1 MGTESLLG
9 FLTINS
15 PLLKSMKVVV
25 VLCCLV
31 IMAMASPNPQ
41 RRPFRKAVNNR
52 LTNSNRNPC
61 GKGVAKICI
70 CPNGTRAGAG
80 RFPCNGQGAPTCTC
94 DDGAGVGSFTPSR
107 QGVRNQVRDFLQG

>member
-15 PLLKSMKVVV
+15 PLLKSMKVAV

-41 RRPFRKAVNNR
+41 RRPFRNAVNNR

-61 GKGVAKICI
+61 GNGVGRTCV
-70 CPNGTRAGAG
+70 CPDGSRARGK
-80 RFPCNGQGAPTCTC
+80 RRPCNGGGAPTCTC
-94 DDGAGVGSFTPSR
+94 DDGLGVGSFTPSR